1 MTVHSSFW
9 ITSTREPGY
18 DQLEE
23 QLATTVL
30 VVGGGITGLTTA
42 LLLKRAGVPVVV
54 LEGAT
59 VGSGVTGHTTGKVTA
74 GQSLAYSHLEEVHGL
89 ETSRAYAQSQLA
101 ALDLVFRLAA
111 DLDIDCDL
119 RHATDWV
126 FAENEQEVAL
136 LEAELR
142 ASERAGLG
150 RLLRRTVAAPVPAR
164 AALGLPQQA
173 ELHARKY
180 ILGLAAAV
188 DGDGS
193 RVFEH
198 SRVLELETEGA
209 LVGRTERGGVT
220 AEHVVLATNAP
231 IGPDSRFSSR
241 VHAWRAYAVAARVPK
256 GSVQDM
262 WINVG
267 SSTRSLRSAPLEEGS
282 AELLI
287 AVGEGHRVGQEA
299 DTEARYRALSLFVQ
313 EHFGV
318 TPEYA
323 WSTQDQYSVDG
334 LPFIGRVSGEERP
347 VYVAT
352 GFGGWGLTNGSL
364 AGLLLR
370 DAIIE
375 HENAWSPVFDANR
388 SPLIQAPGSFLRA
401 NSEVAWQMLYG
412 RVKRRERD
420 VEGVPHGTG
429 TVIRT
434 DDGQVAVYRE
444 EDGGIHAVS
453 AACTHMGCV
462 VGWNEAERTWDC
474 PCHGSRFAIDGEVI
488 EGPATRPLE
497 PVDVEESA
505 RTA

>member
-1 MTVHSSFW
+1 VTAHSSFW

-18 DQLEE
+18 DELHDQLE
-23 QLATTVL
+23 TTVL

-74 GQSLAYSHLEEVHGL
+74 GQSLAYSQLEEAHGI
-89 ETSRAYAQSQLA
+89 EASRAYAQSQLSA
-101 ALDLVFRLAA
+101 VDLVFQLAA

-119 RHATDWV
+119 RRATDWV
-126 FAENEQEVAL
+126 FAEDEEEFEL
-136 LEAELR
+136 LQAELE

-150 RLLRRTVAAPVPAR
+150 RRLHRTVAAPVPAR
-164 AALGLPQQA
+164 AALGLPGQA

-180 ILGLAAAV
+180 VLGLAAAV
-188 DGDGS
+188 EGEGS
-193 RVFEH
+193 HVFEH
-198 SRVLELETEGA
+198 SRVLELETEDA

-241 VHAWRAYAVAARVPK
+241 VHAWRAYAVAATVPT
-256 GSVQDM
+256 GSVRDM

-267 SSTRSLRSAPLEEGS
+267 SPTRSLRAAPLGAGS

-299 DTEARYRALSLFVQ
+299 DTEARYHALSLFVQ

-318 TPEYA
+318 TPEHA

-334 LPFIGRVSGEERP
+334 LPFIGRVSGEKRP

-370 DAIIE
+370 DAILG
-375 HENAWSPVFDANR
+375 HENAWSAVFDANR

-412 RVKRRERD
+412 RVKRRERN
-420 VEGVPHGTG
+420 VESIPPGTG
-429 TVIRT
+429 AVIRT
-434 DDGQVAVYRE
+434 DGRQVAVYRE
-444 EDGGIHAVS
+444 EDGALHAVS
-453 AACTHMGCV
+453 AACTHMGCA

-474 PCHGSRFAIDGEVI
+474 PCHGSRFAVDGEVI
-488 EGPATRPLE
+488 EGPATRSLE
-497 PVDVEESA
+497 PVELEAPA